1 MTRVLVFCLAL
12 SALAG
17 CSGADK
23 AAPPPAPPAVLSDQQ
38 QQALQKAQALR
49 DQHAEQ
55 RKAELDARMDQAEN
69 GQ

>member
-1 MTRVLVFCLAL
+1 MTRVLVYCLAL

-23 AAPPPAPPAVLSDQQ
+23 PAPPPAVLSDPQ

>member
-1 MTRVLVFCLAL
+1 MRVLLLCLVL
-12 SALAG
+12 SALAACG
-17 CSGADK
+17 SADK
-23 AAPPPAPPAVLSDQQ
+23 PPPAPAAPTVLSDQQ

>member
-1 MTRVLVFCLAL
+1 MRVLVLCLAL
-12 SALAG
+12 SALAACG
-17 CSGADK
+17 GTEPPP
-23 AAPPPAPPAVLSDQQ
+23 PPPAAPSVLSDQQ

-55 RKAELDARMDQAEN
+55 RKAELDKRMDQAEN